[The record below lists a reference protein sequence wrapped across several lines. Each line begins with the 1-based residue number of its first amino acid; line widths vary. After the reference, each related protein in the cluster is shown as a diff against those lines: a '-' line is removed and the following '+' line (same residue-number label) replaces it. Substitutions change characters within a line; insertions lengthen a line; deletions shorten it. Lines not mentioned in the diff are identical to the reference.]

1 MDCETA
7 QQMIAE
13 GLRPS
18 ASTPAQA
25 QLGFHLSGCAA
36 CRAAYAAAQA
46 APPAPAAPAQ
56 SIPTAP
62 VTTIALA
69 PPAAARHW
77 PARLRR
83 WLRLGGL
90 AVLLLLVLGAGY
102 LGVVAVRTYQHVEAM
117 LIAPVSEVVLPT
129 LTPPRSPT
137 ATAPASATPLPTA
150 TPTATTPPA
159 PTVTTPPAATATPV
173 RVAVREVFSDGA
185 PSVRIITITPV
196 PTQPGKASGV
206 VAFFNPFR
214 ATDTPTPTPTP
225 LPTNTPLPVPTRAP
239 RPSLPQLPPNLAV
252 VPGEG
257 ITVLLVGVDQR
268 PGEYTA
274 PRADALMLVR
284 INPQW
289 QRVALLSLP
298 RDLWVEIPGGYGYD
312 RINTA
317 YTYGEATGIWGGGL
331 ALTRATVS
339 NLLGVPIDYVAMV
352 DFYGFIS
359 LVDTVGGIVV
369 NVPNAIY
376 DAAYPTMDYGYMTV
390 SFAPGVQW
398 MDGNTALIYSRT
410 RNADSD
416 FSRIRRQQDVLMALG
431 VRLQE
436 RGDLLNLLTL
446 DQTSA
451 ALLPYVRTDM
461 PRDTLVNLFWSLRGI
476 SRGQI
481 EQYSVTF
488 EDVQMGR
495 GDDMYA
501 LVPNYAALRAVTA
514 RWLGYR

>member
-25 QLGFHLSGCAA
+25 QLGFHLSSCAA

-46 APPAPAAPAQ
+46 AATPPPSADLLTPLTAAPLPAAP
-56 SIPTAP
+56 S
-62 VTTIALA
+62 
-69 PPAAARHW
+69 
-77 PARLRR
+77 PARQTTPLVR

-90 AVLLLLVLGAGY
+90 ALLLLLSLGLGY
-102 LGVVAVRTYQHVEAM
+102 LGLVAFRTHQHVTAM
-117 LIAPVSEVVLPT
+117 IIAPVSEVVLPT
-129 LTPPRSPT
+129 LTPTRPPT

-150 TPTATTPPA
+150 TPTTTIPPA
-159 PTVTTPPAATATPV
+159 PTATAAPV
-173 RVAVREVFSDGA
+173 RVAVREVFSDSA
-185 PSVRIITITPV
+185 PNVRIITITPI
-196 PTQPGKASGV
+196 PTQPGKAAGV

-239 RPSLPQLPPNLAV
+239 RPSLPQLPPNFAV

-268 PGEYTA
+268 PGEYA
-274 PRADALMLVR
+274 PPRADALMLVR

-289 QRVALLSLP
+289 QRIALLSLP

-339 NLLGVPIDYVAMV
+339 NVLGVPIDYVAMV

-369 NVPNAIY
+369 NVPDAIY
-376 DAAYPTMDYGYMTV
+376 DAAYPTMDYGYMTI

-431 VRLQE
+431 MRLQE

-488 EDVQMGR
+488 ADVQMGR
-495 GDDMYA
+495 GDDRYA
-501 LVPNYAALRAVTA
+501 
-514 RWLGYR
+514 

>member
-1 MDCETA
+1 M
-7 QQMIAE
+7 
-13 GLRPS
+13 
-18 ASTPAQA
+18 
-25 QLGFHLSGCAA
+25 
-36 CRAAYAAAQA
+36 
-46 APPAPAAPAQ
+46 
-56 SIPTAP
+56 
-62 VTTIALA
+62 V
-69 PPAAARHW
+69 AAR
-77 PARLRR
+77 
-83 WLRLGGL
+83 
-90 AVLLLLVLGAGY
+90 
-102 LGVVAVRTYQHVEAM
+102 TQQHVEAM
-117 LIAPVSEVVLPT
+117 IIAPVSEVVLPT
-129 LTPPRSPT
+129 LTPTSLPT

-150 TPTATTPPA
+150 TPTATIPPA
-159 PTVTTPPAATATPV
+159 PTATAAPV
-173 RVAVREVFSDGA
+173 RVAVREVFSDSA
-185 PSVRIITITPV
+185 PNVRIITITPI
-196 PTQPGKASGV
+196 PTQPGKAAGV

-239 RPSLPQLPPNLAV
+239 RPSLPQLPPNFAV

-268 PGEYTA
+268 PGEYA
-274 PRADALMLVR
+274 PPRADALMLVR

-289 QRVALLSLP
+289 QRIALLSLP

-339 NLLGVPIDYVAMV
+339 NVLGVPIDYVAMV

-369 NVPNAIY
+369 NVPDAIY
-376 DAAYPTMDYGYMTV
+376 DAAYPTMDYGYMTI

-431 VRLQE
+431 MRLQE

-488 EDVQMGR
+488 ADVQMGR
-495 GDDMYA
+495 GDDRYA
-501 LVPNYAALRAVTA
+501 LMPDYAALRSVTA
-514 RWLGYR
+514 QWLGYR